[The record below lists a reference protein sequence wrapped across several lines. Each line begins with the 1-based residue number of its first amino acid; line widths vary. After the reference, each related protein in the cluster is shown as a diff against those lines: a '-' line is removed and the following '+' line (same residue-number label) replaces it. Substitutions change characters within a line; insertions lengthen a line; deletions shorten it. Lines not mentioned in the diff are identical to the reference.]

1 MRSIRLIA
9 LLALFALT
17 LGFAVT
23 PAQALPDIT
32 PGPLRQ
38 CGITQYGI
46 GTTNTLALADALDRL
61 RDRMFISSYTVVYRG
76 CVEIGIEPN
85 TTTSCLVNVTACGV
99 LVPRF

>member
-23 PAQALPDIT
+23 PVQAFPVIT
-32 PGPLRQ
+32 PGPLRV
-38 CGITQYGI
+38 CGITQS
-46 GTTNTLALADALDRL
+46 GTGPTNADALDMALDTL
-61 RDRMFISSYTVVYRG
+61 RERWWISSYTVVYRG

-85 TTTSCLVNVTACGV
+85 TITSCLVNVTACGV
-99 LVPRF
+99 RHP